1 MATRTG
7 FDRRQTERMRL
18 ERGLE
23 LADDCKTEDS
33 CDVDAHLDDRVL
45 FERSLM
51 LTDEVCDVGPTRA
64 GRR

>member
-1 MATRTG
+1 
-7 FDRRQTERMRL
+7 MRL

-23 LADDCKTEDS
+23 LDDDGKTEDS

-51 LTDEVCDVGPTRA
+51 LTDEVCDVDEPDACGP
-64 GRR
+64 